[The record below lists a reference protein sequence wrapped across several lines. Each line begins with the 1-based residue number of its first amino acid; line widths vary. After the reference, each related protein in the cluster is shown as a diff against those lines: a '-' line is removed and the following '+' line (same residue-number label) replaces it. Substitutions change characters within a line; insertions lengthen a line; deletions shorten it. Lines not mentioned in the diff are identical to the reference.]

1 MQEQYNCNPKDIICC
16 ISPSIRKCHFEVDKD
31 VKDAFLDAFPK
42 ETENI
47 EQVQEK
53 WHIDT
58 VRINIEM
65 LKEKGLREENIIDS
79 KICTV
84 CNCSQIHSYRG
95 SKHHNGLEMGI
106 LELKGMI

>member
-1 MQEQYNCNPKDIICC
+1 
-16 ISPSIRKCHFEVDKD
+16 
-31 VKDAFLDAFPK
+31 
-42 ETENI
+42 
-47 EQVQEK
+47 
-53 WHIDT
+53 
-58 VRINIEM
+58 M